1 MRSVLIAG
9 KSNGM
14 KYRKLNNLQL
24 SLTTVTPIVG
34 DNPVYG
40 APLNN
45 AVKLDY
51 YEVGPSQSEL
61 GITQVTAAI

>member
-45 AVKLDY
+45 AVTLDC

-61 GITQVTAAI
+61 GITQVAAAI